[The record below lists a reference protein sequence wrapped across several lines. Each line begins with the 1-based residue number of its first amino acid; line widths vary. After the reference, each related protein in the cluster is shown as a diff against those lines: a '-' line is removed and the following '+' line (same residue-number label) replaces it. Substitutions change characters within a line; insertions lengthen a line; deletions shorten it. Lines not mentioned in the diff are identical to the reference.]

1 MYSLGLI
8 LFELL
13 RPFKTNMEKL
23 NDLNDLKN
31 HSKFPDSFEE
41 QFEIHVLILNLNILI
56 TLKRNSSSS
65 SLFLFKVKYNQI
77 ATDEKSKG

>member
-41 QFEIHVLILNLNILI
+41 QFEIHVHILNLNILI
-56 TLKRNSSSS
+56 TLKKKFSTFFSFFIQS
-65 SLFLFKVKYNQI
+65 QI
-77 ATDEKSKG
+77 